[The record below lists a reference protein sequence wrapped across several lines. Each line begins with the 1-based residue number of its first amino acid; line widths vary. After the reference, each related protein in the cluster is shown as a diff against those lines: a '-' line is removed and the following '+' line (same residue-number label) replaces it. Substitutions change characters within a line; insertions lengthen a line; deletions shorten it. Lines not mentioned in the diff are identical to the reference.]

1 MQEQKDHPFST
12 QLVNLASSKLGG
24 LVVYATDEFFAS
36 KERLIKDEDPIF
48 ITDKYDDHGKWMDGW
63 ESRRRRDGGYDYSII
78 KLATSGIIQ
87 GVDINTA
94 HFTGNHPPYASLEAM
109 LSDDFEDK
117 SAKWVEI
124 LPKTTIKADSHN
136 FFKIKTKD
144 NFSFIRLNIFPDG
157 GVARL
162 RTYGRPNWNETNNH
176 SKELVELTSILNGGY
191 VVGYNDAHY
200 GNPWV
205 ILAPGRGENMGD
217 GWETRRR
224 REPGND
230 WIIVSLAKRGKIEQ
244 IEIDTAYFK
253 GNYPDRCTVEYAD
266 IKDVSDT
273 KLLKD
278 KVGWKAL
285 LGEKKLEMDCVHNF
299 YQEDLTHQ
307 GPATHLRLSIYPDG
321 GISRFRAFG
330 SVVDG

>member
-1 MQEQKDHPFST
+1 M
-12 QLVNLASSKLGG
+12 
-24 LVVYATDEFFAS
+24 
-36 KERLIKDEDPIF
+36 
-48 ITDKYDDHGKWMDGW
+48 
-63 ESRRRRDGGYDYSII
+63 
-78 KLATSGIIQ
+78 
-87 GVDINTA
+87 
-94 HFTGNHPPYASLEAM
+94 
-109 LSDDFEDK
+109 
-117 SAKWVEI
+117 
-124 LPKTTIKADSHN
+124 
-136 FFKIKTKD
+136 
-144 NFSFIRLNIFPDG
+144 
-157 GVARL
+157 ARL

-176 SKELVELTSILNGGY
+176 CKELVELTSILNGGY

-278 KVGWKAL
+278 KVGWKEL
-285 LGEKKLEMDCVHNF
+285 LGEKKLEMEF
-299 YQEDLTHQ
+299 
-307 GPATHLRLSIYPDG
+307 
-321 GISRFRAFG
+321 
-330 SVVDG
+330 